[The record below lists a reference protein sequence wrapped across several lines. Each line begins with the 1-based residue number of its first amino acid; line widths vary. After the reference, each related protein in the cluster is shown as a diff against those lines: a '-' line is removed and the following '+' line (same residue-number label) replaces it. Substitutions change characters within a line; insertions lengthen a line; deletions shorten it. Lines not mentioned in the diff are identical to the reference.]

1 MSLTQTELETD
12 KLLRASWNEWATVVN
27 RFACHAVQKS
37 EYSQERYRALYSSL
51 QTHIER
57 SLEEMTIEA
66 HVLNGMKELSAPWL
80 SVDALA
86 SADKKLLKDLTD
98 RCTAIQKT
106 WATAPESPRRWP
118 KTAVLVLLFLAMFAV
133 VLAPEINRGIIER
146 LPADSGYSLAGW
158 LRTFS
163 RNRPALQQGILIFSV
178 ASAVM
183 MTTWL
188 VFRPPGRY

>member
-1 MSLTQTELETD
+1 MSLTQAEIETD
-12 KLLRASWNEWATVVN
+12 KLLRASWNEWAKVVN
-27 RFACHAVQKS
+27 RFAYHGVQKS
-37 EYSQERYRALYSSL
+37 EYSQEQYRALYSDL
-51 QTHIER
+51 QNHIAR
-57 SLEEMTIEA
+57 SLERMTMEA

-86 SADKKLLKDLTD
+86 SADKKLLRDLMD

-106 WATAPESPRRWP
+106 WASAPESPRRWP
-118 KTAVLVLLFLAMFAV
+118 TTVAFVLLFLAMFAV

-146 LPADSGYSLAGW
+146 LPVDSGYSVAGW

-163 RNRPALQQGILIFSV
+163 RNRPALQQGMLIVSV
-178 ASAVM
+178 AAAVM